1 MTADTTPVY
10 AVARTRPRPALA
22 MLTLTEVRLLLREPV
37 ALIWGLAFP
46 MALLAVMGLASSSPQ
61 AQLGGLR
68 LVAVYEPILIAF
80 VTVAFAIQGL
90 PAVVAGYRER
100 RILRRMAT
108 TPVGPVRVV
117 AAQLA
122 VNLAVVLVAT
132 AGILAV
138 GRLAFGVALPGQPAG
153 FLVTYVLTAAAM
165 LGLGML
171 IAALAPTG
179 RAAGVIGT
187 MLFFPLMFFAG
198 LWIPRAQMPA
208 SLQQIS
214 DFTPLGAAVQALQD
228 SLRGFWPH
236 PSGLAVLAGYA
247 IVFTVAAARFFRWD

>member
-1 MTADTTPVY
+1 MPADIAPAY
-10 AVARTRPRPALA
+10 AAAPTRPGPALA
-22 MLTLTEVRLLLREPV
+22 RLVLAEARLLLREPV
-37 ALIWGLAFP
+37 ALFWGLAFP
-46 MALLAVMGLASSSPQ
+46 MALLAVLGIASSGPGSR
-61 AQLGGLR
+61 LGGLP

-100 RILRRMAT
+100 RILRRLAT
-108 TPVGPVRVV
+108 TPVGPVRVI

-122 VNLAVVLVAT
+122 INLAVALVAT
-132 AGILAV
+132 AGILAI

-153 FLVTYVLTAAAM
+153 FLVTYVLAAAAM

-179 RAAGVIGT
+179 RSAGVIGT

-198 LWIPRAQMPA
+198 LWIPRATMPA
-208 SLQQIS
+208 SLLRVS

-228 SLRGFWPH
+228 SMRGAWPH
-236 PSGLAVLAGYA
+236 PAGLAGLAGYA
-247 IVFTVAAARFFRWD
+247 VVFTVAAARFFRWD

>member
-1 MTADTTPVY
+1 MPVDI
-10 AVARTRPRPALA
+10 APAHAAPPARPRPAFRKLA
-22 MLTLTEVRLLLREPV
+22 LTEARLLLREPV
-37 ALIWGLAFP
+37 ALFWGLAFP
-46 MALLAVMGLASSSPQ
+46 MALLAIMGIASSGPG
-61 AQLGGLR
+61 ARLGGVP

-100 RILRRMAT
+100 RILRRLAT

-122 VNLAVVLVAT
+122 VNLAVALVAT

-138 GRLAFGVALPGQPAG
+138 GRLGFGVALPGQPAG
-153 FLVTYVLTAAAM
+153 FLVTYVLAAAAM

-179 RAAGVIGT
+179 RTAGVIGT
-187 MLFFPLMFFAG
+187 MVFFPLMFFAG
-198 LWIPRAQMPA
+198 LWIPRATMPA
-208 SLQQIS
+208 SLLRIS
-214 DFTPLGAAVQALQD
+214 DFTPLGAAVQAMQD
-228 SLRGFWPH
+228 SMGGSWPH

-247 IVFTVAAARFFRWD
+247 VVFTVAAARFFRWD

>member
-1 MTADTTPVY
+1 MSVDTAPAY
-10 AVARTRPRPALA
+10 AAAPARPRPALA
-22 MLTLTEVRLLLREPV
+22 KLALTEARLLLREPV

-46 MALLAVMGLASSSPQ
+46 MALLAVMGIASSRPQ
-61 AQLGGLR
+61 ADLGGLP
-68 LVAVYEPILIAF
+68 LVAVYEPILIVF

-100 RILRRMAT
+100 RILRRLAT

-122 VNLAVVLVAT
+122 VNLAVALVAT
-132 AGILAV
+132 AGILTVA
-138 GRLAFGVALPGQPAG
+138 RLGFGVALPGQPAG
-153 FLVTYVLTAAAM
+153 FAVTYVLAAAAM

-179 RAAGVIGT
+179 RSAGVIGT
-187 MLFFPLMFFAG
+187 ILFFPLMFFAG

-208 SLQQIS
+208 SLRQIS

-228 SLRGFWPH
+228 SMRGSWPH
-236 PSGLAVLAGYA
+236 PMELAVLAGYA
-247 IVFTVAAARFFRWD
+247 VVFTVAAIRFFRWE